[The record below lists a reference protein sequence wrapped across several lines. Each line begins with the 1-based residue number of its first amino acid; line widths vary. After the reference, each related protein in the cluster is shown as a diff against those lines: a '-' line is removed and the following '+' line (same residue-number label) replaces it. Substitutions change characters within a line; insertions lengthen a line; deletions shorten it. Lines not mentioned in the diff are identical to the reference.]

1 MKESWRTTGQ
11 SLAASLDGPR
21 FCGFERL
28 QRAIFFAVF
37 MIWSSLVRAI
47 ACVCSVE
54 FRARML
60 TIIRTR
66 TLPMTLSSSLS
77 GPLVE
82 PRVIRKQYAM
92 EMAVERTRLL
102 YQGSLLPTLFMLIN
116 GLVCAGLL
124 WSPQRY
130 LLVSIWLIW
139 LLSLVALRVIQVA
152 AFDSAMPSRQAQ
164 PIWRRMFL
172 LGSAI
177 SGLTLAA
184 AGIALVPTDSFLQQA
199 WVFGLIGAATL
210 SASVAYA
217 VSLPAFLSFTLPCL
231 LPAIGYLFWGG
242 DEQQQG
248 WGWLGLILLG
258 SLSVVAWQVN
268 RLIQRE
274 LMRRFQNQ
282 ALIEHLQQAQSR
294 SELLNQELAREIE
307 QRRHAEEELREAQV
321 GLESRVAQRSRE
333 LDAANQALSKSEAR
347 LALALKASEL
357 GLWDW
362 NLQTDEVHHTQ
373 LKELFGIEPEFVT
386 AMLSHLKPRLHPL
399 DLPPLRRA
407 LVEHLKGRTEDY
419 QIEYRVRHGDGHW
432 VWIEDRGRAVERGA
446 NGRVIRMVGTRRDI
460 SVSKGLEEQRQL
472 AATVFEAASEGIVI
486 FDPDYALIAVNQAF
500 SRVTGYQIEDLLGR
514 NVVELPCSRDAR
526 RHYPAIHQAL
536 EQHGSWQGEL
546 VEARKNGELYPQWL
560 QLNVVRD
567 IRGNVSHIVGFFAD
581 LSARR
586 ESEERMRYLTHYD
599 ELTGLANR
607 SLFRERLNEA
617 HQRVRQGGRS
627 LALLHINL
635 DRFKL
640 LNDSLGHEVADQ
652 MLQKMARRLVN
663 ALPEADTI
671 ARLSGDEFAVL
682 FDAYGNLSSLAR
694 VATRLSTKLRLP
706 LTVEG
711 HELVVSASMGISML
725 PDNAREISALVSQ
738 SNMAM
743 QHAKHLGGNNFQFYT
758 DSLQA
763 STLERLQLENHLRKA
778 IEEKQLK
785 VFYQPKLC
793 LATGRLNAAEALV
806 RWDHPTMGR
815 VPPGDFI
822 GLAEETGLIGPI
834 GEFVLRQACWQACEW
849 QRQGLEPIR
858 VSVNLSV
865 HQLRQGKLVSLVRQV
880 LEETGLAPHYL
891 ELELTE
897 SQLLDSVEHI
907 IATFQQL
914 RDLGVKLAIDDF
926 GTGYSSLS
934 YLKRIPVDY
943 VKIDQAFIRGL
954 GEGGEDAA
962 ITRAIIAMAHGLSL
976 KVVAEGVERPEQL
989 EFLKAELCDEVQGYL
1004 ISRPV
1009 EAFAVAELLRADNP
1023 FA

>member
-1 MKESWRTTGQ
+1 
-11 SLAASLDGPR
+11 
-21 FCGFERL
+21 
-28 QRAIFFAVF
+28 
-37 MIWSSLVRAI
+37 
-47 ACVCSVE
+47 
-54 FRARML
+54 
-60 TIIRTR
+60 
-66 TLPMTLSSSLS
+66 MTLSTGPS
-77 GPLVE
+77 GPFVE
-82 PRVIRKQYAM
+82 PRVVRKQYAM

-102 YQGSLLPTLFMLIN
+102 YQGSLLPTLFMLLN
-116 GLVCAGLL
+116 GLVCAWLL
-124 WSPQRY
+124 WSPERY
-130 LLVSIWLIW
+130 WLVSVWMVW
-139 LLSLVALRVIQVA
+139 LLALVALRVIQVA
-152 AFDSAMPSRQAQ
+152 AFDSAIPSRQAQ
-164 PIWRRMFL
+164 PVWRRMFL
-172 LGSAI
+172 LGSAV
-177 SGLTLAA
+177 SGLTLAC
-184 AGIALVPTDSFLQQA
+184 AGIALMPSDNFLQQA
-199 WVFGLIGAATL
+199 WVFGLIGAAIL

-242 DEQQQG
+242 DEQQRG
-248 WGWLGLILLG
+248 WGWLGLILLV

-268 RLIQRE
+268 RLIQMG
-274 LMRRFQNQ
+274 LLQRFQNQ

-294 SELLNQELAREIE
+294 SEQLNSELLREVE
-307 QRRHAEEELREAQV
+307 QRRRAEEELRETQV
-321 GLESRVAQRSRE
+321 GLESRVAQRSLE

-347 LALALKASEL
+347 LALALKASQL

-362 NLQTDEVHHTQ
+362 NLQTDEVHHSHI
-373 LKELFGIEPEFVT
+373 KELFGLEPEFVR
-386 AMLSHLKPRLHPL
+386 AMLSHLKPLLHPE
-399 DLPPLRRA
+399 DLPLLKRA

-419 QIEYRVRHGDGHW
+419 LVEYRVRHGDGHW
-432 VWIEDRGRAVERGA
+432 VWIEDRGRAVERGPG
-446 NGRVIRMVGTRRDI
+446 GRVLRMVGTRRDI
-460 SVSKGLEEQRQL
+460 SASKQQEEQRRL
-472 AATVFEAASEGIVI
+472 SAMVFEAASEGIVI
-486 FDPDYALIAVNQAF
+486 LDPDYVLLAVNQAF
-500 SRVTGYQIEDLLGR
+500 SRVTGYQIEDMLGR
-514 NVVELPCSRDAR
+514 NVVDLPCSRDAR
-526 RHYPAIHQAL
+526 RHYPVIHQAL

-567 IRGNVSHIVGFFAD
+567 TRGNISHIVGFFAD

-607 SLFRERLNEA
+607 SLFRERLREA
-617 HQRVRQGGRS
+617 HQRMRQGGRS
-627 LALLHINL
+627 LTLVHINL

-640 LNDSLGHEVADQ
+640 LNDSLGHDVADQ
-652 MLQKMARRLVN
+652 LLQKMARRLVN

-682 FDAYGNLSSLAR
+682 FDAYGSLSSLTR
-694 VATRLSTKLRLP
+694 VATRLSAKLRLP
-706 LTVEG
+706 ITVEG

-725 PDNAREISALVSQ
+725 PDSAREIPALISQ
-738 SNMAM
+738 ANIAM

-758 DSLQA
+758 ASLQA
-763 STLERLQLENHLRKA
+763 STLERLQLENQLRKA
-778 IEEKQLK
+778 VEERQLK

-806 RWDHPTMGR
+806 RWDHPDLGR

-822 GLAEETGLIGPI
+822 GLAEEIGLIGPI

-849 QRQGLEPIR
+849 QRQGLPAIR

-865 HQLRQGKLVSLVRQV
+865 HQLRQGKLVSQVRSV
-880 LEETGLAPHYL
+880 LEETGLAPHFL

-897 SQLLDSVEHI
+897 SHLLDSVEHI
-907 IATFQQL
+907 VSTFQQL

-954 GEGGEDAA
+954 SEGGADAA

-976 KVVAEGVERPEQL
+976 KVVAEGVEHPGQL
-989 EFLKAELCDEVQGYL
+989 AFLKEQKCDEVQGYL

-1009 EAFAVAELLRADNP
+1009 EAEGLAALLRAETR
-1023 FA
+1023 

>member
-1 MKESWRTTGQ
+1 
-11 SLAASLDGPR
+11 
-21 FCGFERL
+21 
-28 QRAIFFAVF
+28 
-37 MIWSSLVRAI
+37 
-47 ACVCSVE
+47 
-54 FRARML
+54 
-60 TIIRTR
+60 
-66 TLPMTLSSSLS
+66 MTLSTGPS
-77 GPLVE
+77 GPFVE
-82 PRVIRKQYAM
+82 PRVVRKQYAM

-102 YQGSLLPTLFMLIN
+102 YQGSLLPTLFMLLN
-116 GLVCAGLL
+116 GLVCAWLL
-124 WSPQRY
+124 WSPERY
-130 LLVSIWLIW
+130 WLVSVWMVW
-139 LLSLVALRVIQVA
+139 LLALVALRVIQVA
-152 AFDSAMPSRQAQ
+152 AFDSAIPSRQAQ
-164 PIWRRMFL
+164 PVWRRMFL
-172 LGSAI
+172 LGSAV
-177 SGLTLAA
+177 SGLTLAC
-184 AGIALVPTDSFLQQA
+184 AGIALMPTDNFLQQA
-199 WVFGLIGAATL
+199 WVFGLIGAAIL

-242 DEQQQG
+242 DEQQRG
-248 WGWLGLILLG
+248 WGWLGLILLV

-268 RLIQRE
+268 RLIQMG
-274 LMRRFQNQ
+274 LLRRFQNQ

-294 SELLNQELAREIE
+294 SEQLNSELLREVE
-307 QRRHAEEELREAQV
+307 QRRRAEEELREAQV
-321 GLESRVAQRSRE
+321 GLESRVTQRSLE

-347 LALALKASEL
+347 LALALKASQL

-362 NLQTDEVHHTQ
+362 NLQTDEVHHSHI
-373 LKELFGIEPEFVT
+373 KELFGLEPEFVR
-386 AMLSHLKPRLHPL
+386 AMLSHLKPLLHPE
-399 DLPPLRRA
+399 DLPLLKRA

-419 QIEYRVRHGDGHW
+419 LVEYRVRHGDGYW
-432 VWIEDRGRAVERGA
+432 VWIEDRGRAVERGPG
-446 NGRVIRMVGTRRDI
+446 GRVLRMVGTRRDI
-460 SVSKGLEEQRQL
+460 SASKQQEEQRRL
-472 AATVFEAASEGIVI
+472 SAMVFEAASEGIVI
-486 FDPDYALIAVNQAF
+486 LDPDYVLLAANQAF
-500 SRVTGYQIEDLLGR
+500 SRVTGYQIEDMLGR
-514 NVVELPCSRDAR
+514 NVVDLPCSRDAR
-526 RHYPAIHQAL
+526 RHYPVIHQAL

-567 IRGNVSHIVGFFAD
+567 TRGNISHIVGFFAD

-607 SLFRERLNEA
+607 SLFRERLREA
-617 HQRVRQGGRS
+617 HQRMRQGGRS
-627 LALLHINL
+627 LALVHINL

-640 LNDSLGHEVADQ
+640 LNDSLGHDVADQ
-652 MLQKMARRLVN
+652 LLQKMARRLVN

-682 FDAYGNLSSLAR
+682 FDAYGSLSSLTR
-694 VATRLSTKLRLP
+694 VATRLSAKLRLP
-706 LTVEG
+706 ITVEG

-725 PDNAREISALVSQ
+725 PDSAREIPALISQ
-738 SNMAM
+738 ANIAM

-758 DSLQA
+758 ASLQA
-763 STLERLQLENHLRKA
+763 STLERLQLENQLRKA
-778 IEEKQLK
+778 VEERQLK

-806 RWDHPTMGR
+806 RWDHPDLGR

-822 GLAEETGLIGPI
+822 GLAEEIGLIGPI

-849 QRQGLEPIR
+849 QRQGLPAIR

-865 HQLRQGKLVSLVRQV
+865 HQLRQGKLVSLVRSV
-880 LEETGLAPHYL
+880 LEETGLAPHFL

-897 SQLLDSVEHI
+897 SHLLDSVEHI
-907 IATFQQL
+907 VSTFQQL

-954 GEGGEDAA
+954 SEGGADAA

-976 KVVAEGVERPEQL
+976 KVVAEGVEHPGQL
-989 EFLKAELCDEVQGYL
+989 AFLKEQKCDEVQGYL

-1009 EAFAVAELLRADNP
+1009 EAEGLAALLRAETL
-1023 FA
+1023 

>member
-1 MKESWRTTGQ
+1 
-11 SLAASLDGPR
+11 
-21 FCGFERL
+21 
-28 QRAIFFAVF
+28 
-37 MIWSSLVRAI
+37 
-47 ACVCSVE
+47 
-54 FRARML
+54 
-60 TIIRTR
+60 
-66 TLPMTLSSSLS
+66 MTLSTGPS
-77 GPLVE
+77 GPFVE

-102 YQGSLLPTLFMLIN
+102 YQGSLLPTLFMLLN
-116 GLVCAGLL
+116 GLVCAWLL
-124 WSPQRY
+124 WSPERY
-130 LLVSIWLIW
+130 WLVSVWMVW
-139 LLSLVALRVIQVA
+139 LLALVALRVIQVA
-152 AFDSAMPSRQAQ
+152 AFDSAIPSRQAQ
-164 PIWRRMFL
+164 PVWRRMFL
-172 LGSAI
+172 LGSAV
-177 SGLTLAA
+177 SGLTLAC
-184 AGIALVPTDSFLQQA
+184 AGIALMPTDNFLQQA
-199 WVFGLIGAATL
+199 WVFGLIGAAIL

-242 DEQQQG
+242 DEQQRG
-248 WGWLGLILLG
+248 WGWLGLILLV

-268 RLIQRE
+268 RLIQTGM
-274 LMRRFQNQ
+274 LRRFQNQ

-294 SELLNQELAREIE
+294 SEQLNSELLREIE
-307 QRRHAEEELREAQV
+307 QRRRAEEQLREAQV
-321 GLESRVAQRSRE
+321 GLESRVAQRSLE

-347 LALALKASEL
+347 LALALKASQL

-362 NLQTDEVHHTQ
+362 NLQTDEVHHSHI
-373 LKELFGIEPEFVT
+373 KELFGLEPEFVR
-386 AMLSHLKPRLHPL
+386 AMLSHLKPLLHPE
-399 DLPPLRRA
+399 DLPLLKRA

-419 QIEYRVRHGDGHW
+419 LVEYRVRHADGRW
-432 VWIEDRGRAVERGA
+432 VWIEDRGRAVERGPG
-446 NGRVIRMVGTRRDI
+446 GRVLRMVGTRRDI
-460 SVSKGLEEQRQL
+460 SASKQQEEQRRL
-472 AATVFEAASEGIVI
+472 AAMVFEAASEGIVI
-486 FDPDYALIAVNQAF
+486 LDPDYVLLAVNQAF
-500 SRVTGYQIEDLLGR
+500 SRVTGYQIEDMLGR
-514 NVVELPCSRDAR
+514 NVVDLPCSRDAR
-526 RHYPAIHQAL
+526 RHFPVIHQAL

-567 IRGNVSHIVGFFAD
+567 TRGKVSHIVGFFAD

-607 SLFRERLNEA
+607 SLFRERLREA
-617 HQRVRQGGRS
+617 HQRMRQGGRS
-627 LALLHINL
+627 LALVHINL

-640 LNDSLGHEVADQ
+640 LNDSLGHDIADQ
-652 MLQKMARRLVN
+652 LLQKMARRLVN

-682 FDAYGNLSSLAR
+682 FDAYGSLSSLTR
-694 VATRLSTKLRLP
+694 VATRLSAKLRLP
-706 LTVEG
+706 ITVEG

-725 PDNAREISALVSQ
+725 PDSAREIPALISQ
-738 SNMAM
+738 SNIAM

-758 DSLQA
+758 ASLQA
-763 STLERLQLENHLRKA
+763 STLERLQLENQLRKA
-778 IEEKQLK
+778 VEERQLK

-806 RWDHPTMGR
+806 RWDHPDLGR

-822 GLAEETGLIGPI
+822 GLAEEIGLIGPI

-849 QRQGLEPIR
+849 QRQGLPAIR

-865 HQLRQGKLVSLVRQV
+865 HQLRQGKLVSQVRSV
-880 LEETGLAPHYL
+880 LEETGLAPHFL

-897 SQLLDSVEHI
+897 SHLLDSVEHI
-907 IATFQQL
+907 VSTFQQL

-954 GEGGEDAA
+954 SEGGADAA

-976 KVVAEGVERPEQL
+976 KVVAEGVEHPGQL
-989 EFLKAELCDEVQGYL
+989 AFLKEQKCDEVQGYL

-1009 EAFAVAELLRADNP
+1009 EAEGLAALLRAQTL
-1023 FA
+1023 

>member
-1 MKESWRTTGQ
+1 
-11 SLAASLDGPR
+11 
-21 FCGFERL
+21 
-28 QRAIFFAVF
+28 
-37 MIWSSLVRAI
+37 
-47 ACVCSVE
+47 
-54 FRARML
+54 
-60 TIIRTR
+60 
-66 TLPMTLSSSLS
+66 MTLSTGPS
-77 GPLVE
+77 GPSVE
-82 PRVIRKQYAM
+82 PRVVRKQYAM

-102 YQGSLLPTLFMLIN
+102 YQGSLLPTLFMLLN
-116 GLVCAGLL
+116 GLVCAWLL
-124 WSPQRY
+124 WSPERY
-130 LLVSIWLIW
+130 WLVSVWMVW
-139 LLSLVALRVIQVA
+139 LLALVALRVIQVA
-152 AFDSAMPSRQAQ
+152 AFDSAIPSRQAQ
-164 PIWRRMFL
+164 PVWRRMFL
-172 LGSAI
+172 LGSAV
-177 SGLTLAA
+177 SGLTLAC
-184 AGIALVPTDSFLQQA
+184 AGIALMPTDNFLQQA
-199 WVFGLIGAATL
+199 WVFGLIGAAIL

-242 DEQQQG
+242 DEQQRG
-248 WGWLGLILLG
+248 WGWLGLILLV

-268 RLIQRE
+268 RLIQMG
-274 LMRRFQNQ
+274 LLRRFQNQ

-294 SELLNQELAREIE
+294 SELLNSELLNSELLREVE
-307 QRRHAEEELREAQV
+307 QRRRAEEELREAQV
-321 GLESRVAQRSRE
+321 GLESRVAQRSLE

-347 LALALKASEL
+347 LALALKASQL

-362 NLQTDEVHHTQ
+362 NLQTDEVHHSHI
-373 LKELFGIEPEFVT
+373 KELFGLEPEFVR
-386 AMLSHLKPRLHPL
+386 AMLSHLKPLLHPE
-399 DLPPLRRA
+399 DLPLLKRA

-419 QIEYRVRHGDGHW
+419 LVEYRVRHGDGHW
-432 VWIEDRGRAVERGA
+432 VWIEDRGRAVERGPG
-446 NGRVIRMVGTRRDI
+446 GRVLRMVGTRRDI
-460 SVSKGLEEQRQL
+460 SASKQQEEQRRL
-472 AATVFEAASEGIVI
+472 SAMVFEAASEGIVI
-486 FDPDYALIAVNQAF
+486 LDPNYVLLAVNQAF
-500 SRVTGYQIEDLLGR
+500 SRVTGYQIEDMLGR
-514 NVVELPCSRDAR
+514 NVVDLPCSRDAR
-526 RHYPAIHQAL
+526 RHYPVIHQAL

-567 IRGNVSHIVGFFAD
+567 TRGNISHIVGFFAD

-607 SLFRERLNEA
+607 SLFRERLREA
-617 HQRVRQGGRS
+617 HQRMRQGGRS
-627 LALLHINL
+627 LALVHINL

-640 LNDSLGHEVADQ
+640 LNDSLGHDVADQ
-652 MLQKMARRLVN
+652 LLQKMARRLVN

-682 FDAYGNLSSLAR
+682 FDAYGSLSSLTR
-694 VATRLSTKLRLP
+694 VATRLSAKLRLP
-706 LTVEG
+706 ITVEG

-725 PDNAREISALVSQ
+725 PDSAREIPALISQ
-738 SNMAM
+738 ANIAM

-758 DSLQA
+758 ASLQA
-763 STLERLQLENHLRKA
+763 STLERLQLENQLRKA
-778 IEEKQLK
+778 VEERQLK

-806 RWDHPTMGR
+806 RWDHPDLGR

-822 GLAEETGLIGPI
+822 GLAEEIGLIGPI

-849 QRQGLEPIR
+849 QRQGLPAIR

-865 HQLRQGKLVSLVRQV
+865 HQLRQGKLVSQVRSV
-880 LEETGLAPHYL
+880 LEETGLAPHFL

-897 SQLLDSVEHI
+897 SHLLDSVEHI
-907 IATFQQL
+907 VSTFQQL

-954 GEGGEDAA
+954 SEGGADAA

-976 KVVAEGVERPEQL
+976 KVVAEGVEHPGQL
-989 EFLKAELCDEVQGYL
+989 AFLKEQKCDEVQGYL

-1009 EAFAVAELLRADNP
+1009 DAEGLAALLRAETR
-1023 FA
+1023 

>member
-1 MKESWRTTGQ
+1 
-11 SLAASLDGPR
+11 
-21 FCGFERL
+21 
-28 QRAIFFAVF
+28 
-37 MIWSSLVRAI
+37 
-47 ACVCSVE
+47 
-54 FRARML
+54 
-60 TIIRTR
+60 
-66 TLPMTLSSSLS
+66 MTLSSSLP
-77 GPLVE
+77 GPIVE
-82 PRVIRKQYAM
+82 PQVIRKQYAM

-130 LLVSIWLIW
+130 LLVSVWLVW
-139 LLSLVALRVIQVA
+139 LLALVALRVIQVA
-152 AFDSAMPSRQAQ
+152 AFDSAIPGRQAQ
-164 PIWRRMFL
+164 PIWHRMFL
-172 LGSAI
+172 LGSAM

-242 DEQQQG
+242 DERQQG

-268 RLIQRE
+268 RLIQRG

-294 SELLNQELAREIE
+294 SELLNQELAREVE
-307 QRRHAEEELREAQV
+307 QRRQVEEALRAAQV
-321 GLESRVAQRSRE
+321 GLESRVAQRSLD

-373 LKELFGIEPEFVT
+373 LKELFGLEPEFIT
-386 AMLSHLKPRLHPL
+386 AMLRHLKPRLHPK
-399 DLPPLRRA
+399 DLPALRRA

-432 VWIEDRGRAVERGA
+432 VWIEDRGRAVERSA
-446 NGRVIRMVGTRRDI
+446 SGRVLRMVGTRRDI
-460 SVSKGLEEQRQL
+460 SASKDLEEQRQL

-526 RHYPAIHQAL
+526 RHYPIIHQAL
-536 EQHGSWQGEL
+536 EAQGTWQGEL

-567 IRGNVSHIVGFFAD
+567 SRGNVSHIVGFFAD

-586 ESEERMRYLTHYD
+586 ESEERMRNLTHYD

-607 SLFRERLNEA
+607 ALFRERLHEA
-617 HQRVRQGGRS
+617 HQRVRRGGRS

-652 MLQKMARRLVN
+652 LLQKMARRLVN
-663 ALPEADTI
+663 ALPEANTI

-711 HELVVSASMGISML
+711 HELVVSASMGISLL
-725 PDNAREISALVSQ
+725 PDNAREISALISQ

-758 DSLQA
+758 DSLQT
-763 STLERLQLENHLRKA
+763 STFERLQLENQLRKA
-778 IEEKQLK
+778 IEEHQLK
-785 VFYQPKLC
+785 VFYQPKRC

-806 RWDHPTMGR
+806 RWDHPTMGW
-815 VPPGDFI
+815 VLPGAFI
-822 GLAEETGLIGPI
+822 GLAEETGLIGAI

-865 HQLRQGKLVSLVRQV
+865 HQLRRGTLVSLVRQV

-907 IATFQQL
+907 IATFEQL

-954 GEGGEDAA
+954 GEGGADAA

-976 KVVAEGVERPEQL
+976 KVVAEGVEHEEQL
-989 EFLKAELCDEVQGYL
+989 AFLKAERCDEVQGYL

-1009 EAFAVAELLRADNP
+1009 EADGLAGLLRGQDVE
-1023 FA
+1023 

>member
-1 MKESWRTTGQ
+1 
-11 SLAASLDGPR
+11 
-21 FCGFERL
+21 
-28 QRAIFFAVF
+28 
-37 MIWSSLVRAI
+37 
-47 ACVCSVE
+47 
-54 FRARML
+54 
-60 TIIRTR
+60 
-66 TLPMTLSSSLS
+66 MTLSFDLS
-77 GPLVE
+77 GPIVE
-82 PRVIRKQYAM
+82 PREIRKQYAM

-130 LLVSIWLIW
+130 FLVSVWLVW

-152 AFDSAMPSRQAQ
+152 AFDSAIPNRQAH
-164 PIWRRMFL
+164 PIWRRMFW
-172 LGSAI
+172 LGSGLT
-177 SGLTLAA
+177 GLTLAG
-184 AGIALVPTDSFLQQA
+184 AGIALAPADNFIQQA
-199 WVFGLIGAATL
+199 WVFGLIGAAAL

-231 LPAIGYLFWGG
+231 LPAIAYMFFGG
-242 DEQQQG
+242 GEQQQG
-248 WGWLGLILLG
+248 WGWFGLILLG
-258 SLSVVAWQVN
+258 ALSVVAWQVN
-268 RLIQRE
+268 RLIDRG

-282 ALIEHLQQAQSR
+282 ALIEHLQQAQSC
-294 SELLNQELAREIE
+294 SDQLNQKLAKEIE
-307 QRRHAEEELREAQV
+307 QRRRAEDELREIQID
-321 GLESRVAQRSRE
+321 LENRVAQRSLE

-373 LKELFGIEPEFVT
+373 IQELFGLEPEQVT
-386 AMLSHLKPRLHPL
+386 ALLRHLKPRLHPE
-399 DLPPLRRA
+399 DLPALKRA
-407 LVEHLKGRTEDY
+407 LVEHMKGRTEDY

-432 VWIEDRGRAVERGA
+432 VWIEDRGRAVERA
-446 NGRVIRMVGTRRDI
+446 KNGRVIRMVGTRRDI

-486 FDPDYALIAVNQAF
+486 FDPNYALIAVNQAF
-500 SRVTGYQIEDLLGR
+500 SRVTGYDIEDMIGR

-526 RHYPAIHQAL
+526 RHYAAIHQAL
-536 EQHGSWQGEL
+536 EQQGSWQGEL
-546 VEARKNGELYPQWL
+546 VETRKNGEMYPQWL
-560 QLNVVRD
+560 QLNAVRD
-567 IRGNVSHIVGFFAD
+567 TRGNVSHIVGFFAD

-607 SLFRERLNEA
+607 SMFRERLSEA
-617 HQRVRQGGRS
+617 HQRVRQGGYRS

-635 DRFKL
+635 DRFKQ

-652 MLQKMARRLVN
+652 LLQKMARRLVN

-682 FDAYGNLSSLAR
+682 FNSYGNLSSLAR
-694 VATRLSTKLRLP
+694 VATRLASKLRLP
-706 LTVEG
+706 VTIDG
-711 HELVVSASMGISML
+711 HELVVSASMGISLL
-725 PDNAREISALVSQ
+725 PDSAREISALVSQ

-778 IEEKQLK
+778 VEEQQLK

-793 LATGRLNAAEALV
+793 LATGKLNAAEALV

-880 LEETGLAPHYL
+880 LEETALAPHLL

-954 GEGGEDAA
+954 GEGTEDAA

-976 KVVAEGVERPEQL
+976 KVVAEGVERREQL
-989 EFLKAELCDEVQGYL
+989 EFLKNELCDEVQGYL

-1009 EAFAVAELLRADNP
+1009 EADGLAALLREQSMD
-1023 FA
+1023 

>member
-1 MKESWRTTGQ
+1 
-11 SLAASLDGPR
+11 
-21 FCGFERL
+21 
-28 QRAIFFAVF
+28 
-37 MIWSSLVRAI
+37 
-47 ACVCSVE
+47 
-54 FRARML
+54 
-60 TIIRTR
+60 
-66 TLPMTLSSSLS
+66 MTLSTGPS
-77 GPLVE
+77 GPSVE
-82 PRVIRKQYAM
+82 PRVVRKQYAM

-102 YQGSLLPTLFMLIN
+102 YQGSLLPTLFMLLN
-116 GLVCAGLL
+116 GLVCAWLL
-124 WSPQRY
+124 WSPERY
-130 LLVSIWLIW
+130 WLVSVWMVW
-139 LLSLVALRVIQVA
+139 LLALVALRVIQVA
-152 AFDSAMPSRQAQ
+152 AFDSAIPSRQAQ
-164 PIWRRMFL
+164 PVWRRMFL
-172 LGSAI
+172 LGSAV
-177 SGLTLAA
+177 SGLTLAC
-184 AGIALVPTDSFLQQA
+184 AGIALMPTDNFLQQA
-199 WVFGLIGAATL
+199 WVFGLIGAAIL

-242 DEQQQG
+242 DEQQRG
-248 WGWLGLILLG
+248 WGWLGLILLV

-268 RLIQRE
+268 RLIQMG
-274 LMRRFQNQ
+274 LLRRFQNQ

-294 SELLNQELAREIE
+294 SEQLNSELLREVE
-307 QRRHAEEELREAQV
+307 QRRRAEEELREAQV
-321 GLESRVAQRSRE
+321 GLESRVAQRSLE

-347 LALALKASEL
+347 LALALKASQL

-362 NLQTDEVHHTQ
+362 NLQTDEVHHSHI
-373 LKELFGIEPEFVT
+373 KELFGLEPEFVR
-386 AMLSHLKPRLHPL
+386 AMLSHLKPLLHPE
-399 DLPPLRRA
+399 DLPLLKRA

-419 QIEYRVRHGDGHW
+419 LVEYRVRHADGHW
-432 VWIEDRGRAVERGA
+432 VWIEDRGRAVERGPG
-446 NGRVIRMVGTRRDI
+446 GRVLRMVGTRRDI
-460 SVSKGLEEQRQL
+460 SASKQQEEQRRL
-472 AATVFEAASEGIVI
+472 AAMVFEAASEGIVI
-486 FDPDYALIAVNQAF
+486 LDPDYVLLAVNQAF
-500 SRVTGYQIEDLLGR
+500 SRVTGYQIEDMLGR
-514 NVVELPCSRDAR
+514 NVVDLPCSRDAR
-526 RHYPAIHQAL
+526 RHFPVIHQAL

-567 IRGNVSHIVGFFAD
+567 TRGKVSHIVGFFAD

-607 SLFRERLNEA
+607 SLFRERLREA
-617 HQRVRQGGRS
+617 HQRMRQGGRS
-627 LALLHINL
+627 LALVHINL

-640 LNDSLGHEVADQ
+640 LNDSLGHDIADQ
-652 MLQKMARRLVN
+652 LLQKMARRLVN

-682 FDAYGNLSSLAR
+682 FDAYGSLSSLTR
-694 VATRLSTKLRLP
+694 VATRLSAKLRLP
-706 LTVEG
+706 ITVEG

-725 PDNAREISALVSQ
+725 PDSAREIPALISQ
-738 SNMAM
+738 ANIAM

-758 DSLQA
+758 ASLQA
-763 STLERLQLENHLRKA
+763 STLERLQLENQLRKA
-778 IEEKQLK
+778 VEEHQLK

-806 RWDHPTMGR
+806 RWDHPDLGR

-822 GLAEETGLIGPI
+822 GLAEEIGLIGPI

-849 QRQGLEPIR
+849 QRQGLPAIR

-865 HQLRQGKLVSLVRQV
+865 HQLRQGKLVSQVRSV
-880 LEETGLAPHYL
+880 LEETGLAPHFL

-897 SQLLDSVEHI
+897 SHLLDSVEHI
-907 IATFQQL
+907 VSTFQQL

-954 GEGGEDAA
+954 SEGGADAA

-976 KVVAEGVERPEQL
+976 KVVAEGVEHPEQL
-989 EFLKAELCDEVQGYL
+989 AFLKEQKCDEVQGYL

-1009 EAFAVAELLRADNP
+1009 EAEGLAALLRAETL
-1023 FA
+1023 

>member
-1 MKESWRTTGQ
+1 
-11 SLAASLDGPR
+11 
-21 FCGFERL
+21 
-28 QRAIFFAVF
+28 
-37 MIWSSLVRAI
+37 
-47 ACVCSVE
+47 
-54 FRARML
+54 
-60 TIIRTR
+60 
-66 TLPMTLSSSLS
+66 MTPIPDLS
-77 GPLVE
+77 GPFME
-82 PRVIRKQYAM
+82 PRVIRQHYAV

-102 YQGSLLPTLFMLIN
+102 YQGSLLPTLFMLLN
-116 GLVCAGLL
+116 GLVCTWLL
-124 WSPQRY
+124 WSPARY
-130 LLVSIWLIW
+130 LLLSVWMVW
-139 LLSLVALRVIQVA
+139 LLALVALRVIQVA
-152 AFDSAMPSRQAQ
+152 AFDSAIPSRQAQ
-164 PIWRRMFL
+164 PVWQRMFL
-172 LGSAI
+172 LGSTV
-177 SGLTLAA
+177 SGLTLAC

-199 WVFGLIGAATL
+199 WVFGLIGAAIL

-217 VSLPAFLSFTLPCL
+217 VSLQAFLSFTLPCL
-231 LPAIGYLFWGG
+231 LPAIAYLFWGG
-242 DEQQQG
+242 DEQQRG
-248 WGWLGLILLG
+248 WGWLGLILLA

-268 RLIQRE
+268 RLIQRG
-274 LMRRFQNQ
+274 LLRRFQNQ
-282 ALIEHLQQAQSR
+282 ALIEHLQDAQNR
-294 SELLNQELAREIE
+294 SGQLNRELAREVE
-307 QRRHAEEELREAQV
+307 QRRNVEERLRQAQA
-321 GLESRVAQRSRE
+321 GLEQRVAQRSLE
-333 LDAANQALSKSEAR
+333 LDAANQALGKSEAR
-347 LALALKASEL
+347 LALALEASEL

-373 LKELFGIEPEFVT
+373 LKELFGLEPGEVT
-386 AMLSHLKPRLHPL
+386 AMLSHLKPRLHPE
-399 DLPPLRRA
+399 DLPVLKRA
-407 LVEHLKGRTEDY
+407 LVEHLKGRSEDY
-419 QIEYRVRHGDGHW
+419 LVEYRVLHGAGHW
-432 VWIEDRGRAVERGA
+432 VWVEDRGRAVERSPE
-446 NGRVIRMVGTRRDI
+446 GRVLRMVGTRRDI
-460 SVSKGLEEQRQL
+460 SADKEQEVQRNL

-486 FDPDYALIAVNQAF
+486 LDPDYALIAANQAF
-500 SRVTGYQIEDLLGR
+500 SQVTGFQIEDMLGR
-514 NVVELPCSRDAR
+514 NVVELSCSRDAR
-526 RHYPAIHQAL
+526 RHYPLIHQAL

-546 VEARKNGELYPQWL
+546 VETRKNGELYPQWL

-567 IRGNVSHIVGFFAD
+567 KRGKVRHIVGFFAD

-607 SLFRERLNEA
+607 SLFRERLREA

-652 MLQKMARRLVN
+652 LLQKMARRLLN

-682 FDAYGNLSSLAR
+682 FDAYGSLSSLTR
-694 VATRLSTKLRLP
+694 VATRLLSKLRLP
-706 LTVEG
+706 ITIEG

-725 PDNAREISALVSQ
+725 PDSAREIAALVSQ
-738 SNMAM
+738 ANMAM
-743 QHAKHLGGNNFQFYT
+743 AHAKHLGGNNFQFYT
-758 DSLQA
+758 ESLQA
-763 STLERLQLENHLRKA
+763 STLERLQLENQLRKA
-778 IEEKQLK
+778 IEDDQLM

-806 RWDHPTMGR
+806 RWEHPVLGR

-834 GEFVLRQACWQACEW
+834 GEFVLRQACRQACQW
-849 QRQGLEPIR
+849 RQQGLEPIR

-865 HQLRQGKLVSLVRQV
+865 YQLRQGKLVSLVRQV
-880 LEETGLAPHYL
+880 LEETGLEPHLL

-954 GEGGEDAA
+954 AEGGEDAA

-976 KVVAEGVERPEQL
+976 KVVAEGVEDQAQLTFLRAEQ
-989 EFLKAELCDEVQGYL
+989 CDEVQGYL

-1009 EAFAVAELLRADNP
+1009 DAQGLALLLQAQSC
-1023 FA
+1023 

>member
-1 MKESWRTTGQ
+1 
-11 SLAASLDGPR
+11 
-21 FCGFERL
+21 
-28 QRAIFFAVF
+28 
-37 MIWSSLVRAI
+37 
-47 ACVCSVE
+47 
-54 FRARML
+54 
-60 TIIRTR
+60 
-66 TLPMTLSSSLS
+66 MTLSTGPS
-77 GPLVE
+77 GPFVE

-102 YQGSLLPTLFMLIN
+102 YQGSLLPTLFMLLN
-116 GLVCAGLL
+116 GLVCAWLL
-124 WSPQRY
+124 WSPERY
-130 LLVSIWLIW
+130 WLVSVWMVW
-139 LLSLVALRVIQVA
+139 LLALVALRVIQVA
-152 AFDSAMPSRQAQ
+152 AFDSAIPSRQAQ
-164 PIWRRMFL
+164 PVWRRMFL
-172 LGSAI
+172 LGSAV
-177 SGLTLAA
+177 SGLTLAC
-184 AGIALVPTDSFLQQA
+184 AGIALMPTDNFLQQA
-199 WVFGLIGAATL
+199 WVFGLIGAAIL

-242 DEQQQG
+242 DEQQRG
-248 WGWLGLILLG
+248 WGWLGLILLV

-268 RLIQRE
+268 RLIQTGM
-274 LMRRFQNQ
+274 LRRFQNQ

-294 SELLNQELAREIE
+294 SEQLNSELLREIE
-307 QRRHAEEELREAQV
+307 QRRRAEEQLREAQV
-321 GLESRVAQRSRE
+321 GLESRVAQRSLE

-347 LALALKASEL
+347 LALALKASQL

-362 NLQTDEVHHTQ
+362 NLQTDEVHHSHI
-373 LKELFGIEPEFVT
+373 KELFGLEPEFVR
-386 AMLSHLKPRLHPL
+386 AMLSHLKPLLHPE
-399 DLPPLRRA
+399 DLPLLKRA

-419 QIEYRVRHGDGHW
+419 LVEYRVRHADGRW
-432 VWIEDRGRAVERGA
+432 VWIEDRGRAVERGPG
-446 NGRVIRMVGTRRDI
+446 GRVLRMVGTRRDI
-460 SVSKGLEEQRQL
+460 SASKQQEEQRRL
-472 AATVFEAASEGIVI
+472 AAMVFEAASEGIVI
-486 FDPDYALIAVNQAF
+486 LDPDYVLLAVNQAF
-500 SRVTGYQIEDLLGR
+500 SRVTGYQIEDMLGR
-514 NVVELPCSRDAR
+514 NVVDLPCSRDAR
-526 RHYPAIHQAL
+526 RHFPVIHQAL

-567 IRGNVSHIVGFFAD
+567 TRGKVSHIVGFFAD

-607 SLFRERLNEA
+607 SLFRERLREA

-627 LALLHINL
+627 LALVHINL

-640 LNDSLGHEVADQ
+640 LNDSLGHDIADQ
-652 MLQKMARRLVN
+652 LLQKMARRLVN

-682 FDAYGNLSSLAR
+682 FDAYGSLSSLTR
-694 VATRLSTKLRLP
+694 VATRLSAKLRLP
-706 LTVEG
+706 ITVEG

-725 PDNAREISALVSQ
+725 PDSAREIPALISQ
-738 SNMAM
+738 SNIAM

-758 DSLQA
+758 ASLQA
-763 STLERLQLENHLRKA
+763 STLERLQLENQLRKA
-778 IEEKQLK
+778 VEEHQLK

-806 RWDHPTMGR
+806 RWDHPDLGR

-822 GLAEETGLIGPI
+822 GLAEEIGLIGPI

-849 QRQGLEPIR
+849 QRQGLPAIR

-865 HQLRQGKLVSLVRQV
+865 HQLRQGKLVSQVRSV
-880 LEETGLAPHYL
+880 LEETGLAPHFL

-897 SQLLDSVEHI
+897 SHLLDSVDHI
-907 IATFQQL
+907 VSTFQQL

-954 GEGGEDAA
+954 SEGGADAA

-976 KVVAEGVERPEQL
+976 KVVAEGVEHPGQL
-989 EFLKAELCDEVQGYL
+989 AFLKEQKCDEVQGYL

-1009 EAFAVAELLRADNP
+1009 EAEGLAALLRAETL
-1023 FA
+1023 

>member
-1 MKESWRTTGQ
+1 
-11 SLAASLDGPR
+11 
-21 FCGFERL
+21 
-28 QRAIFFAVF
+28 
-37 MIWSSLVRAI
+37 
-47 ACVCSVE
+47 
-54 FRARML
+54 
-60 TIIRTR
+60 
-66 TLPMTLSSSLS
+66 MTPIPDLS
-77 GPLVE
+77 GPFME
-82 PRVIRKQYAM
+82 PRVIRQHYAV

-102 YQGSLLPTLFMLIN
+102 YQGSLLPTLFMLLN
-116 GLVCAGLL
+116 GLVCTWLL
-124 WSPQRY
+124 WSPARY
-130 LLVSIWLIW
+130 LLLSVWMVW
-139 LLSLVALRVIQVA
+139 LLALVALRVIQVA
-152 AFDSAMPSRQAQ
+152 AFDSAIPSRQAQ
-164 PIWRRMFL
+164 PVWQRMFL
-172 LGSAI
+172 LGSTV
-177 SGLTLAA
+177 SGLTLAC

-199 WVFGLIGAATL
+199 WVFGLIGAAIL

-217 VSLPAFLSFTLPCL
+217 VSLQAFLSFTLPCL
-231 LPAIGYLFWGG
+231 LPAIAYLFWGG
-242 DEQQQG
+242 DEQQRG
-248 WGWLGLILLG
+248 WGWLGLILLA

-268 RLIQRE
+268 RLIQRG
-274 LMRRFQNQ
+274 LLRRFQNQ
-282 ALIEHLQQAQSR
+282 ALIEHLQDAQNR
-294 SELLNQELAREIE
+294 SGQLNRELAREVE
-307 QRRHAEEELREAQV
+307 QRRNVEERLRQAQA
-321 GLESRVAQRSRE
+321 GLEQRVAQRSLE
-333 LDAANQALSKSEAR
+333 LDAANQALGKSEAR
-347 LALALKASEL
+347 LALALEASEL

-373 LKELFGIEPEFVT
+373 LKELFGLEPGEVT
-386 AMLSHLKPRLHPL
+386 AMLSHLKPRLHPE
-399 DLPPLRRA
+399 DLPVLKRA
-407 LVEHLKGRTEDY
+407 LVEHLKGRSEDY
-419 QIEYRVRHGDGHW
+419 LVEYRVLHGAGHW
-432 VWIEDRGRAVERGA
+432 VWVEDRGRAVERSPE
-446 NGRVIRMVGTRRDI
+446 GRVLRMVGTRRDI
-460 SVSKGLEEQRQL
+460 SADKEQEVQRNL

-486 FDPDYALIAVNQAF
+486 LDPDYALIAANQAF
-500 SRVTGYQIEDLLGR
+500 SQVTGFQIEDMLGR
-514 NVVELPCSRDAR
+514 NVVELSCSRDAR
-526 RHYPAIHQAL
+526 RHYPLIHQAL

-546 VEARKNGELYPQWL
+546 VETRKNGELYPQWL

-567 IRGNVSHIVGFFAD
+567 KRGKVRHIVGFFAD

-607 SLFRERLNEA
+607 SLFRERLREA

-652 MLQKMARRLVN
+652 LLQKMARRLVN

-682 FDAYGNLSSLAR
+682 FDAYGSLSSLTR
-694 VATRLSTKLRLP
+694 VATRLLSKLRLP
-706 LTVEG
+706 ITIEG

-725 PDNAREISALVSQ
+725 PDSAREIAALVSQ
-738 SNMAM
+738 ANMAM
-743 QHAKHLGGNNFQFYT
+743 AHAKHLGGNNFQFYT
-758 DSLQA
+758 ESLQA
-763 STLERLQLENHLRKA
+763 STLERLQLENQLRKA
-778 IEEKQLK
+778 IEDDQLM

-806 RWDHPTMGR
+806 RWEHPVLGR

-834 GEFVLRQACWQACEW
+834 GEFVLRQACRQACQW
-849 QRQGLEPIR
+849 RQQGLDPIR

-865 HQLRQGKLVSLVRQV
+865 YQLRQGKLVSLVRQV
-880 LEETGLAPHYL
+880 LEETGLEPHLL

-954 GEGGEDAA
+954 AEGGEDAA

-976 KVVAEGVERPEQL
+976 KVVAEGVEDQAQLTFLRTEQ
-989 EFLKAELCDEVQGYL
+989 CDEVQGYL

-1009 EAFAVAELLRADNP
+1009 DAQGLALLLQAQSR
-1023 FA
+1023 

>member
-1 MKESWRTTGQ
+1 
-11 SLAASLDGPR
+11 
-21 FCGFERL
+21 
-28 QRAIFFAVF
+28 
-37 MIWSSLVRAI
+37 
-47 ACVCSVE
+47 
-54 FRARML
+54 
-60 TIIRTR
+60 
-66 TLPMTLSSSLS
+66 MTLSSDLS
-77 GPLVE
+77 GPAVE

-92 EMAVERTRLL
+92 EMVVERTRLL

-116 GLVCAGLL
+116 GLVCAWLL
-124 WSPQRY
+124 WSPPRY
-130 LLVSIWLIW
+130 VLVSVWLVW

-152 AFDSAMPSRQAQ
+152 AFDSAIPHRQAH
-164 PIWRRMFL
+164 PIWRRMFM
-172 LGSAI
+172 LGSALT
-177 SGLTLAA
+177 GLTLAG
-184 AGIALVPTDSFLQQA
+184 AGIALVPADNFMQQA
-199 WVFGLIGAATL
+199 WVFGLIGAAAL

-242 DEQQQG
+242 DEQGQG
-248 WGWLGLILLG
+248 WGWFGLILLG
-258 SLSVVAWQVN
+258 ALSVVAWQVN
-268 RLIQRE
+268 RLIDSG
-274 LMRRFQNQ
+274 LLRRFQNQ
-282 ALIEHLQQAQSR
+282 ALIEHLQQAQSDSDR
-294 SELLNQELAREIE
+294 LNYKLAKEID
-307 QRRHAEEELREAQV
+307 QRRRAEDELRAIQT
-321 GLESRVAQRSRE
+321 GLESRIVHRSLE

-362 NLQTDEVHHTQ
+362 NLQTDEVHHTHLQ
-373 LKELFGIEPEFVT
+373 ELFGLEPEFVT
-386 AMLSHLKPRLHPL
+386 AMLRHLKPRLHPD
-399 DLPPLRRA
+399 DLPSLKRA
-407 LVEHLKGRTEDY
+407 LVEHLKGRSEDY
-419 QIEYRVRHGDGHW
+419 QVEYRVRHGDGHW
-432 VWIEDRGRAVERGA
+432 VWIEDRGRAVERSD

-460 SVSKGLEEQRQL
+460 SVSKSLEVQRQL

-486 FDPDYALIAVNQAF
+486 FDPNYALIAVNQAF
-500 SRVTGYQIEDLLGR
+500 SRVTGYAIEDMLGR
-514 NVVELPCSRDAR
+514 NVVDLPCSRDAR
-526 RHYPAIHQAL
+526 RHYATIHQAL
-536 EQHGSWQGEL
+536 EQHGTWQGEL
-546 VEARKNGELYPQWL
+546 VETRKNGELYPQWL
-560 QLNVVRD
+560 QLNTVRD
-567 IRGNVSHIVGFFAD
+567 TRGSVSHIVGFFAD

-607 SLFRERLNEA
+607 SLFRERLGEA
-617 HQRVRQGGRS
+617 HQRVRQGGYRS

-640 LNDSLGHEVADQ
+640 LNDSLGHEIADQ
-652 MLQKMARRLVN
+652 LLQKMARRLVN

-682 FDAYGNLSSLAR
+682 FNAYGNLSSLAR
-694 VATRLSTKLRLP
+694 VATRLSSKLRLP
-706 LTVEG
+706 VTVEG
-711 HELVVSASMGISML
+711 HELVVSASIGISML
-725 PDNAREISALVSQ
+725 PDTARDISALVNQ
-738 SNMAM
+738 SNIAM

-763 STLERLQLENHLRKA
+763 STLERWQLENQLRKA

-806 RWDHPTMGR
+806 RWDHPTLGN

-822 GLAEETGLIGPI
+822 GLAEEAGLIGPI

-849 QRQGLEPIR
+849 QRQGLAPIR

-865 HQLRQGKLVSLVRQV
+865 HQLRQGKVVSLVRQV
-880 LEETGLAPHYL
+880 LEETGLAPHNL

-897 SQLLDSVEHI
+897 SHLLDSVEHI

-914 RDLGVKLAIDDF
+914 RNLGVKLAIDDF

-954 GEGGEDAA
+954 GESTVDAA

-989 EFLKAELCDEVQGYL
+989 EFLKAERCDEVQGYL
-1004 ISRPV
+1004 VSRPV
-1009 EAFAVAELLRADNP
+1009 EADGLLQLLRADAMP
-1023 FA
+1023 L

>member
-1 MKESWRTTGQ
+1 
-11 SLAASLDGPR
+11 
-21 FCGFERL
+21 
-28 QRAIFFAVF
+28 
-37 MIWSSLVRAI
+37 
-47 ACVCSVE
+47 
-54 FRARML
+54 
-60 TIIRTR
+60 
-66 TLPMTLSSSLS
+66 MTLSPSLS
-77 GPLVE
+77 GPSVE

-130 LLVSIWLIW
+130 FLVSIWLIW

-164 PIWRRMFL
+164 PVWRRMFL
-172 LGSAI
+172 LGSAMT
-177 SGLTLAA
+177 GLTLAG

-268 RLIQRE
+268 RLIQHG

-294 SELLNQELAREIE
+294 SEQLNQELAREIE

-386 AMLSHLKPRLHPL
+386 AMLSHLRPRLHPQ

-446 NGRVIRMVGTRRDI
+446 NGRVVRMVGTRRDI

-486 FDPDYALIAVNQAF
+486 FDPNYALIAVNQAF

-526 RHYPAIHQAL
+526 RHYSVIHQAL
-536 EQHGSWQGEL
+536 EQQGSWQGEL

-567 IRGNVSHIVGFFAD
+567 SRGNVSHIVGFFAD

-607 SLFRERLNEA
+607 SLFRERLHEA

-763 STLERLQLENHLRKA
+763 STLERLQLENQLRKA

-822 GLAEETGLIGPI
+822 GLAEEVGLIGAI

-954 GEGGEDAA
+954 GEGSEDAA

>member
-1 MKESWRTTGQ
+1 MGLCMLRR
-11 SLAASLDGPR
+11 R
-21 FCGFERL
+21 FG
-28 QRAIFFAVF
+28 
-37 MIWSSLVRAI
+37 
-47 ACVCSVE
+47 
-54 FRARML
+54 RML
-60 TIIRTR
+60 IIIRTR
-66 TLPMTLSSSLS
+66 TLPMTLSFDLS
-77 GPLVE
+77 GPSVE
-82 PRVIRKQYAM
+82 PRVIRKHYAM

-130 LLVSIWLIW
+130 FLVSVWLVW

-152 AFDSAMPSRQAQ
+152 AFDSAIPNRQAH

-172 LGSAI
+172 LGSGLT
-177 SGLTLAA
+177 GLTLAG
-184 AGIALVPTDSFLQQA
+184 AGIALVPADNFIQQA
-199 WVFGLIGAATL
+199 WVFGLIGAAAL

-231 LPAIGYLFWGG
+231 LPAIAYMFWGG

-248 WGWLGLILLG
+248 WGWFGLILLG
-258 SLSVVAWQVN
+258 ALSVVAWQVN
-268 RLIQRE
+268 RLIDRG
-274 LMRRFQNQ
+274 LLRRFQNQ
-282 ALIEHLQQAQSR
+282 ALIEHLQQAQNCSDQ
-294 SELLNQELAREIE
+294 LNQKLAREID
-307 QRRHAEEELREAQV
+307 QRRRAEDELREIQV
-321 GLESRVAQRSRE
+321 DLESRVAQRSLE

-373 LKELFGIEPEFVT
+373 IQELFGLEPEQVT
-386 AMLSHLKPRLHPL
+386 ALLRHLKPRLHPD
-399 DLPPLRRA
+399 DLPALKRA

-432 VWIEDRGRAVERGA
+432 VWIEDRGRAVERA
-446 NGRVIRMVGTRRDI
+446 DNGRVIRMVGTRRDI
-460 SVSKGLEEQRQL
+460 SVSKAQEEQLQL

-486 FDPDYALIAVNQAF
+486 FDPNYSLIAVNQAF
-500 SRVTGYQIEDLLGR
+500 SRVTGYEIEEILGR
-514 NVVELPCSRDAR
+514 SVVELPCSRDAR
-526 RHYPAIHQAL
+526 RHYAAIHQAL
-536 EQHGSWQGEL
+536 EQYGSWQGEL
-546 VEARKNGELYPQWL
+546 VETRKNGEMYPQWL
-560 QLNVVRD
+560 QLTAVRNS
-567 IRGNVSHIVGFFAD
+567 RGNVSHIVGFFAD

-607 SLFRERLNEA
+607 SMFRERLSEA
-617 HQRVRQGGRS
+617 HQRVRQGGYRS

-635 DRFKL
+635 DRFKQ
-640 LNDSLGHEVADQ
+640 LNDSLGHEIADQ
-652 MLQKMARRLVN
+652 LLQKMARRLVN

-682 FDAYGNLSSLAR
+682 FNAYGNLSSLAR
-694 VATRLSTKLRLP
+694 VATRLAAKLRLP
-706 LTVEG
+706 VTVEG
-711 HELVVSASMGISML
+711 HELVVSASMGISLL

-778 IEEKQLK
+778 VEEKQLK

-793 LATGRLNAAEALV
+793 LATGKLNAAEALV
-806 RWDHPTMGR
+806 RWDHPTIGR
-815 VPPGDFI
+815 IPPGDFI

-849 QRQGLEPIR
+849 QRLGLEAIR

-943 VKIDQAFIRGL
+943 VKIDQAFIRGV
-954 GEGGEDAA
+954 GEGTADAA
-962 ITRAIIAMAHGLSL
+962 ITRAIIAMAHGLKL
-976 KVVAEGVERPEQL
+976 KVVAEGVERLEQL
-989 EFLKAELCDEVQGYL
+989 EFLKAERCDEVQGYL

-1009 EAFAVAELLRADNP
+1009 EAQALAGLLQAQGVS
-1023 FA
+1023 